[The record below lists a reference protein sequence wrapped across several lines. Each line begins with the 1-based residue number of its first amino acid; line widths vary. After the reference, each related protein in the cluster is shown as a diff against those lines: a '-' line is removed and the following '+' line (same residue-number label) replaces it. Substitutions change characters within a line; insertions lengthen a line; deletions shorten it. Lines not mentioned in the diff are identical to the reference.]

1 MRVLILLCLGLLAP
15 LRLAAAEIEVIEA
28 RTLSFDE
35 IERGT
40 CALRLSGRIGAGD
53 AERLRE
59 VLERLFPLDHDEL
72 NPALCLDSP
81 GGSLDEGVKIAE
93 VLAAH
98 FTATVVPEGAE
109 CLSACAVA
117 FMGGTF
123 GWYEYIFNMRL
134 IHPGARLGFHAPA
147 LEIPEGAYD
156 AATVT
161 RAFDVAVDAIARI
174 AGDLDHT
181 YLTSNI
187 NRFPRSLLAQML
199 VHRGEDYLAVD
210 TIEKAAAWDIWVIT
224 TRRPEVTDE
233 TLVRICKGGMRWLAD
248 DPKLGFDVDDW
259 ELDGRWGEVRAVTEG
274 WDVTYGDLFTIT
286 CDVRRLE
293 GGALS
298 MRLKLEDTDLGQM
311 VLRPWMAFPADMP
324 VSALR

>member
-1 MRVLILLCLGLLAP
+1 MRILFLSFLLIMP
-15 LRLAAAEIEVIEA
+15 LRLPAAEIAVVEA

-35 IERGT
+35 IERGA
-40 CALRLSGRIGAGD
+40 CSLRLTGPIAAGD
-53 AERLRE
+53 AERLRAT
-59 VLERLFPLDHDEL
+59 LEQVFPLEHDEL

-81 GGSLDEGVKIAE
+81 GGSLDEGVRIAE

-174 AGDLDHT
+174 TEDLDNT

-199 VHRGEDYLAVD
+199 VHRGEDYLTVD

-224 TRRPEVTDE
+224 ARRPEITNE
-233 TLVRICKGGMRWLAD
+233 TLVRICKGGVRWLAD
-248 DPKLGFDVDDW
+248 NPRLAFDVDDW
-259 ELDGRWGEVRAVTEG
+259 ELDGNWGDVQPAAEG
-274 WDVTYGDLFTIT
+274 WRVTFGDLFTID
-286 CDVRRLE
+286 CDVGRRE
-293 GGALS
+293 GGALALS
-298 MRLKLEDTDLGQM
+298 LRLDGADLGQM
-311 VLRPWMAFPADMP
+311 VLRPWMAFPADTK
-324 VSALR
+324 VSDLR

>member
-1 MRVLILLCLGLLAP
+1 MRVLILLCLVLWTP
-15 LRLAAAEIEVIEA
+15 LPVVAAQIEVLMA
-28 RTLSFDE
+28 RTLSFEE

-40 CALRLSGRIGAGD
+40 CSLRLSGRIEAGD
-53 AERLRE
+53 ADRLRE
-59 VLERLFPLDHDEL
+59 MLERRFPLEHDEL

-81 GGSLDEGVKIAE
+81 GGSLDEGVRIAE

-98 FTATVVPEGAE
+98 FTATVVPAGAE

-134 IHPGARLGFHAPA
+134 IHPDARLGFHAPA
-147 LEIPEGAYD
+147 LDIPEGAYD
-156 AATVT
+156 GATVT

-181 YLTSNI
+181 YLTSKI

-199 VHRGEDYLAVD
+199 VHRGEDYLTVD

-224 TRRPEVTDE
+224 SRRPEVTME
-233 TLVRICKGGMRWLAD
+233 ALVRICKGGVRWLAD
-248 DPKLGFDVDDW
+248 NPKLVFDVDDW
-259 ELDGRWGEVRAVTEG
+259 ELDGNWGDVQFVTDG
-274 WDVTYGDLFTIT
+274 WTVTFGDLFTIE
-286 CDVRRLE
+286 CDVGRRE

-298 MRLKLEDTDLGQM
+298 LSLRLDGADLGQM
-311 VLRPWMAFPADMP
+311 VLRPWMVYPADMA